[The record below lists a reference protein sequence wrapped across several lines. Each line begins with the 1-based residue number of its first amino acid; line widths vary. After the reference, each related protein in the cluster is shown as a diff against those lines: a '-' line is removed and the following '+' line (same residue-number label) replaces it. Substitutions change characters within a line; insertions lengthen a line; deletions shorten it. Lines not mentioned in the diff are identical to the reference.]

1 MYKLK
6 AVKDDVIQDHQ
17 EYLLSIF
24 LKVLGPENLPNSQKL
39 RPIGSHYYD
48 FLQESRKSV
57 SDLVFEAA
65 SIDEYVKKEPDR
77 GVSYA
82 LLDTPQRISSH
93 WLWIRKPHIIP
104 ASEINQAYTAK
115 GKQPILSKQ
124 EALDLPDAKKACAYL
139 LDSYKNEVIQQFCP
153 VSINAGTQSTKTAV
167 PWVSLFFSLLARGQ

>member
-6 AVKDDVIQDHQ
+6 AAKDDAIECHQ

-39 RPIGSHYYD
+39 RSIGSHYYD
-48 FLQESRKSV
+48 FLQESRKGV

-65 SIDEYVKKEPDR
+65 SIDDYVRKEPDR
-77 GVSYA
+77 SIAYA
-82 LLDTPQRISSH
+82 LLDTPQRIPSH
-93 WLWIRKPHIIP
+93 WLWSRKPHIIP

-124 EALDLPDAKKACAYL
+124 EALDLPDAKKATAYL
-139 LDSYKNEVIQQFCP
+139 LDFYNDEVIQQFCP
-153 VSINAGTQSTKTAV
+153 VSINSGTQSTKTAV